1 MNRSPNRNIL
11 SIIVISSVIVL
22 CVIYAYWSMQK
33 KESFLSLPSFIP
45 NVDFTHSTL
54 VDTMRV
60 NSKFDDPDIVPVF
73 WTGGIA
79 STFRICYHLFV
90 ERRRVR
96 PIYIAVSDAD
106 DRESIYLELETM
118 IKIREKMEK
127 QFPQWKEMLL
137 DTHSIGIGDPD
148 SNTVKTLKSLLGDN
162 TPKLYSMLANVSEA
176 MNPKRPVELVIP
188 FQSPLQKFRTH
199 VHQYCKRYQKCEYPG
214 NSSRN
219 HLFKKLFGKI
229 VFILLDECYTKE
241 KIKEVA
247 EKHNFEDILK
257 LTWSCWYPK
266 RASEEERLATVPCGK
281 CTQCYQRKKYGF

>member
-1 MNRSPNRNIL
+1 MKSSHHNLVTIIL
-11 SIIVISSVIVL
+11 ICVIIVLGIVSL
-22 CVIYAYWSMQK
+22 TNQK

-45 NVDFTHSTL
+45 KVDFTHSTL

-60 NSKFDDPDIVPVF
+60 NHKFDEPDIVPLF

-96 PIYIAVSDAD
+96 PIYISVSNAD
-106 DRESIYLELETM
+106 DRKSIYLELETM
-118 IKIREKMEK
+118 NKIREKIYK

-137 DTHSIGIGDPD
+137 DTHSIGLGSPD
-148 SNTVKTLKSLLGDN
+148 SNTVKTLKELLGKD
-162 TPKLYSMLANVSEA
+162 TPKLYAMFANISEA

-188 FQSPLQKFRTH
+188 FQSPLQKFRRH
-199 VHQYCKRYQKCEYPG
+199 LHQYCKRYRKCEYPG
-214 NSSRN
+214 ESSKN
-219 HLFKKLFGKI
+219 YLFRKLFGKI

-241 KIKEVA
+241 KMMEIA
-247 EKHNFEDILK
+247 EEHNFKDILK

-266 RASEEERLATVPCGK
+266 RASNEERMATVPCGK
-281 CTQCYQRKKYGF
+281 CTQCNQRNKYGFNK